1 MKSKIIIFISL
12 ITYILTAAASTIT
25 ISSVET
31 VTCKDNKYTFVIK
44 ANANGDLTAGSATI
58 ALTSPENT
66 TPTCTYEAVTLDN
79 KDPPVIDINYRRLA
93 ASPGDFDIT
102 CEITSKLDNDDIKVN
117 SVTIA
122 GKDANGTFPVA
133 MNGKATCHNTTTNT
147 TTITINPT
155 NTDSNTFIQ
164 ISGFIFL
171 LMLSVF

>member
-31 VTCKDNKYTFVIK
+31 GTCKDNKYIFVIK

-102 CEITSKLDNDDIKVN
+102 CEITSKLDNVDIKVK
-117 SVTIA
+117 SVAIGTITA
-122 GKDANGTFPVA
+122 KVAEGGVA
-133 MNGKATCHNTTTNT
+133 MDGKATCEGSSASPDTTTPN
-147 TTITINPT
+147 
-155 NTDSNTFIQ
+155 SGKFIQ
-164 ISGFIFL
+164 ISPFLFL
-171 LMLSVF
+171 LI